1 MTYEFRIET
10 GKVREFRRATRCG
23 DLPVAEL
30 DETSIPPTYL
40 FTSGTFWPPSG
51 KAATPSEGIGL
62 DLSRVLH
69 AEEEF
74 VFHGPPP
81 VPGTALEVSTR
92 VEPPYEKDGSRG
104 GRLRF
109 VEIVAEY
116 RDSAGTLRA
125 EQKTTLV
132 ETQHAPTDAT

>member
-1 MTYEFRIET
+1 
-10 GKVREFRRATRCG
+10 
-23 DLPVAEL
+23 
-30 DETSIPPTYL
+30 
-40 FTSGTFWPPSG
+40 
-51 KAATPSEGIGL
+51 
-62 DLSRVLH
+62 VLH

-81 VPGTALEVSTR
+81 TPGRALKVSTR
-92 VEPPYEKDGSRG
+92 LGSPYEKEGSRG

-116 RDSAGTLRA
+116 RDADGTLVA

-132 ETQHAPTDAT
+132 ETQRAPKEAGA